1 MRRAEEPIRPK
12 SSQLSGTSSDRREY
26 MKNRERNLD
35 WIISILFDI
44 RNFSEKDGLTELAEQ
59 IDDTIFI
66 AATEIASREKL
77 SGRNGDV

>member
-1 MRRAEEPIRPK
+1 MRAK
-12 SSQLSGTSSDRREY
+12 SSQLSDTSSDRGKN

-44 RNFSEKDGLTELAEQ
+44 RNFSERDGLTELAEQ

-66 AATEIASREKL
+66 AATEIASREK
-77 SGRNGDV
+77 SCGRNADV